1 MLPVLTLVGRPN
13 VGKSTLFNRLTRT
26 RDALVADFPGLTRD
40 RQYGVGRIGPG
51 AYIVVDTGGL
61 SGAADGVES
70 LMERQVALA
79 IEEADQLLF
88 MVDARE
94 GCSGADLDIAA
105 RLRRTGKPV
114 TLVINKTDRLDP
126 ELASADFHQLGLGEP
141 VAIAA
146 VQGRGV
152 SSLMNRVFARLA
164 EAGVVAG
171 EAIGT
176 LPTVPSEEAPG
187 VSADQAADEKAAKEE
202 AAKEEM
208 AEARSLP
215 TQAGGRMAEVA
226 EGAGAEADHL
236 GTPAEG
242 SEEAPGVRPVPTPPV
257 VEALGEGG
265 IKVAV
270 VGRPNVG
277 KSTLINRLLGEDRLV
292 AFDQP
297 GTTRDSI
304 FIPFSRA
311 GKDYTL
317 IDTAGMRRRARVQDV
332 IEKFSAI
339 KTLQAIEACHVVILV
354 LDARQGIGEQDATL
368 ASHVVESGR
377 SLVVAINKWDG
388 LTKEE
393 RDAIREGLQRKL
405 AFLDFAAVHFIS
417 ALHGSG
423 VGLLLDEVDRAYAN
437 AVRHL
442 STPELTRLLQDLV
455 QEHQPPLVNG
465 RRIKLRYAHQGGRNP
480 PIIVIHGNQTAE
492 VPESYRRYL
501 VNRFRKLLKL
511 EGTPLRLEL
520 RTGENPYEGRRNPLT
535 PRQIKQRQRLKDFVR
550 RKG

>member
-1 MLPVLTLVGRPN
+1 MLPVITLVGRPN

-61 SGAADGVES
+61 SGAAEGVES

-94 GCSGADLDIAA
+94 GCSGTDLDIAA

-152 SSLMNRVFARLA
+152 SSLMNRVFAQL
-164 EAGVVAG
+164 
-171 EAIGT
+171 
-176 LPTVPSEEAPG
+176 
-187 VSADQAADEKAAKEE
+187 
-202 AAKEEM
+202 
-208 AEARSLP
+208 
-215 TQAGGRMAEVA
+215 AEVA
-226 EGAGAEADHL
+226 GGAEADRL
-236 GTPAEG
+236 DMPAEG
-242 SEEAPGVRPVPTPPV
+242 SDEVLVAPPIPTPPPV
-257 VEALGEGG
+257 AEALGEEG

-304 FIPFSRA
+304 FVPFSRA

-377 SLVVAINKWDG
+377 SLVIAINKWDG

-393 RDAIREGLQRKL
+393 RDGIREGFQRKL

-501 VNRFRKLLKL
+501 INRFRKLLKL

-520 RTGENPYEGRRNPLT
+520 RTGENPYEGRRNPLS